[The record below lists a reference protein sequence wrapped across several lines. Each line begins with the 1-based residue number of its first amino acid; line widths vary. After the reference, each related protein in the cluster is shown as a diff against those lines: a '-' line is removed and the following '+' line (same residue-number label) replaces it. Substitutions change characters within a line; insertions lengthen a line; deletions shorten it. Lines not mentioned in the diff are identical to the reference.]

1 MAFADKGC
9 IGLGGS
15 SSGRCGN
22 LFGKCTGKYS
32 GAANPEYCNEASGWC
47 GTAQD
52 STMILAPAQR
62 QPRLKLNNEIV

>member
-1 MAFADKGC
+1 MHGSRKSRA
-9 IGLGGS
+9 GLHTQLE
-15 SSGRCGN
+15 N
-22 LFGKCTGKYS
+22 KIKVETEFGKYS